1 MPLHCIAP
9 HEADAKAPENQQA
22 PLVSLGTF
30 ARQIGR
36 TPVTI
41 WRWQKL
47 GWLDASVNIAGRPYL
62 TRATIDRFTARATAG
77 EFSKAAHVPNR
88 KWGDA

>member
-1 MPLHCIAP
+1 MLVNATANETPPLISV
-9 HEADAKAPENQQA
+9 N
-22 PLVSLGTF
+22 TF

-47 GWLDASVNIAGRPYL
+47 GWLDASINIAGKPYL
-62 TRATIDRFTARATAG
+62 TREAIERWNIRARAG
-77 EFSKAAHVPNR
+77 EFAQAPHAPRKEKASAE
-88 KWGDA
+88 

>member
-1 MPLHCIAP
+1 MKSNLIANYEIPPLTAV
-9 HEADAKAPENQQA
+9 A
-22 PLVSLGTF
+22 TF

-47 GWLDASVNIAGRPYL
+47 GWIDRSINIAGKPYL
-62 TRATIDRFTARATAG
+62 TRESVERFNKRARAG
-77 EFSKAAHVPNR
+77 EFARAPHAPRSVKGLV
-88 KWGDA
+88 